1 MSAYLSLHLVG
12 RLHWSFWWFP
22 LQYIDLS
29 FVSVW
34 PLHKFHVVTILL
46 ACLIFFTLCSAE
58 TEVHLCVT
66 YGLVVGLT
74 SCIGAGHIVF
84 FAGIDSTGNQ
94 VTCWTSTFA
103 FLMLPF
109 LCLFIYLFI
118 LSYPPSFWF
127 KDRLIYRVILFS
139 WLFVS
144 FCLHSFYVCCNFP
157 FFFFN
162 SRSVFF
168 GLCIFLF
175 FGLLF
180 WQIPFAGQII
190 TF

>member
-1 MSAYLSLHLVG
+1 MFDFLYFVLCRDRSS
-12 RLHWSFWWFP
+12 P
-22 LQYIDLS
+22 LCHIR
-29 FVSVW
+29 
-34 PLHKFHVVTILL
+34 
-46 ACLIFFTLCSAE
+46 
-58 TEVHLCVT
+58 
-66 YGLVVGLT
+66 VGLT

-94 VTCWTSTFA
+94 VTCWTSTFVVA

-109 LCLFIYLFI
+109 LCLFIYLFV

-157 FFFFN
+157 LFSFN